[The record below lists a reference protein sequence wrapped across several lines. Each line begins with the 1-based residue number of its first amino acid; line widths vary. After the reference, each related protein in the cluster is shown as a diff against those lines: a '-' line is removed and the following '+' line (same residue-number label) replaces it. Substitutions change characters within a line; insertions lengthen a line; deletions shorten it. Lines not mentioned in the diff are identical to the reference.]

1 MLEGGYNVDG
11 LGDAVE
17 SHVSQLIKVWQFK
30 VTSENA
36 ITIIGGAFSEMFPSD
51 IKNVQG
57 LVKNYDGVLE
67 VVSEWPDADNKKY
80 LQSETGNEYNYY
92 TVKTET

>member
-1 MLEGGYNVDG
+1 
-11 LGDAVE
+11 
-17 SHVSQLIKVWQFK
+17 
-30 VTSENA
+30 
-36 ITIIGGAFSEMFPSD
+36 MFPSD